1 MKRIIFA
8 CGGTLGHIMPAITM
22 AHMIKEE
29 SEKTEIVF
37 IMTSKDEKY
46 EFIKKDH
53 YIDKIYYYNID
64 GFNRK

>member
-53 YIDKIYYYNID
+53 YIDKIYYYNI
-64 GFNRK
+64 